1 MASGNSPKRRSTIN
15 LLFWLLAIIHL
26 AGGAAYWPR
35 QLFLDF
41 NRHGLSSDEQ
51 RRRMFAP
58 YAAIADAVKDIPTEA
73 VVMLENAS
81 LEQEHFSIYF
91 LYPRRVKTRP
101 TSEATHILRF
111 ENGTAFVLEQAPST
125 TP

>member
-1 MASGNSPKRRSTIN
+1 
-15 LLFWLLAIIHL
+15 
-26 AGGAAYWPR
+26 
-35 QLFLDF
+35 
-41 NRHGLSSDEQ
+41 
-51 RRRMFAP
+51 MFAP